1 MATTKKSET
10 AKPSEA
16 DALEAILNKLGA
28 MEERIS
34 VMEKTSSEPPKLKV
48 VSDRANPYK
57 DQKVVQDHLF
67 AEAPNLLN
75 EGDVVRLKDNTEKA
89 LTIMRN
95 IDKLR
100 PDVQEDVRAKGIL
113 GYVEDYKYTS
123 APTADPKFRVK
134 FPGIGTD
141 GVRMSE
147 MEIIERV

>member
-1 MATTKKSET
+1 MAITKKSET

-34 VMEKTSSEPPKLKV
+34 TMEKASSEPPRLKIAE
-48 VSDRANPYK
+48 DRANPYK

-67 AEAPNLLN
+67 AEAPTLLS
-75 EGDVVRLKDNTEKA
+75 EGDVIRLKDSTEKA
-89 LTIMRN
+89 ETIMRN

-123 APTADPKFRVK
+123 ARTADPKFRVN

>member
-10 AKPSEA
+10 AKTSEA

-100 PDVQEDVRAKGIL
+100 PDVQEDVMDKGIL
-113 GYVEDYKYTS
+113 
-123 APTADPKFRVK
+123 
-134 FPGIGTD
+134 
-141 GVRMSE
+141 
-147 MEIIERV
+147 